1 MKKETEKTP
10 TITNIIERIEE
21 YLKQGFSKELLLKLE
36 PQILDLKNVK
46 LSSFFDLLDN
56 YKNIP

>member
-36 PQILDLKNVK
+36 PQILELQSAR
-46 LSSFFDLLDN
+46 LSLLFAENCN
-56 YKNIP
+56 YN